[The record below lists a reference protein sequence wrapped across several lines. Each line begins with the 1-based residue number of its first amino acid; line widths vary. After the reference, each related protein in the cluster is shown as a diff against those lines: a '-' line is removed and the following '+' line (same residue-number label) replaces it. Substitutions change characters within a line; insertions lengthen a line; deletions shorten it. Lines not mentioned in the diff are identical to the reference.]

1 MADAHL
7 STAELLRWRDDGA
20 GDRARIVAHLAS
32 CPACRQTA
40 AELERERPAEGEPE
54 RFDPRDFAAAGYGA
68 GPRRAVARRRLAWMA
83 TAAALVLAA
92 VWVPLMLRDRSDSA
106 LRGGAA
112 PVTLVR
118 PVDAKVARKDVAF
131 EWRVTSGVEV
141 VRLTVTT
148 LDGAAAPLLERD
160 VSGTRYVPTDE
171 ERARLRPGQTI
182 HWFVDYREAGGA
194 TGTSPAAR
202 FTLVP

>member
-7 STAELLRWRDDGA
+7 STAELQRWRDEGA
-20 GDRARIVAHLAS
+20 GDRAHIVGHLAA

-40 AELERERPAEGEPE
+40 ADLERDRPADGMPE
-54 RFDPRDFAAAGYGA
+54 RFDPRDFAPAGYRA
-68 GPRRAVARRRLAWMA
+68 GPRQAVSRGRLAWMA
-83 TAAALVLAA
+83 AAAALV
-92 VWVPLMLRDRSDSA
+92 VGVVSVPLLLRDRPGST
-106 LRGGAA
+106 LRGGADA
-112 PVTLVR
+112 VTLVR
-118 PVDAKVARKDVAF
+118 PVDTPVARKDVAF
-131 EWRVTSGVEV
+131 EWRVSSGVEV

-148 LDGAAAPLLERD
+148 LDGAAAPLIERD

-171 ERARLRPGQTI
+171 ERGRLRPGQAI

-202 FTLVP
+202 FTLAP